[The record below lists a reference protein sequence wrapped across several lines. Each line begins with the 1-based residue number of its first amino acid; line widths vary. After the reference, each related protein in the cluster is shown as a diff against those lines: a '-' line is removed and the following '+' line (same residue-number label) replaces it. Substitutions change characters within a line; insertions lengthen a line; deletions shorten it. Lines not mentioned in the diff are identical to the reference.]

1 MDVSRLLRTFA
12 ALPLRTAALGIKT
25 TAAISTASL
34 DIGIAH
40 EDRGVDRNDAGN
52 LARQGRR
59 RRARRNQGRDRRA
72 VRDRNGDRGGAGK
85 CRRRQGQAVLPLHGP
100 GLA

>member
-25 TAAISTASL
+25 TCHRDDVTRHRNR
-34 DIGIAH
+34 GH
-40 EDRGVDRNDAGN
+40 EDRGVDRDDAGN

-59 RRARRNQGRDRRA
+59 RRARRNQGRHRRA

-85 CRRRQGQAVLPLHGP
+85 CRRRHGQAVLPLHGP